1 MITFLPLQGSDKPHY
16 DVAIAGA
23 GPAGATLAYYLA
35 RAGRKVLLLEK
46 KEFPRDKYCG
56 DAICKTAV
64 EILMDMG
71 IFEDLL
77 KLNVARVVSSVMNSV
92 STKGNS

>member
-1 MITFLPLQGSDKPHY
+1 MIYLLMITFLPLQGSDKPHY

-71 IFEDLL
+71 ILWRPLRAKCCSCGKFSHE
-77 KLNVARVVSSVMNSV
+77 
-92 STKGNS
+92 